1 MAIERKNFSGQA
13 TPSAVDTI
21 YRECNFSQPV
31 PGTQLFPGDDTP
43 RIFIDCNLVNALPP
57 AGSTVR
63 RCNTTQVRRSL
74 EVGEEVVRV
83 GDRDATV
90 KRYAD
95 RILGRL
101 NPETLALE
109 SKQRDIP
116 VDPPDGTR
124 DARIAALVREK
135 AEQVAKE
142 AEIAERET
150 ALRDEII
157 AEPIEREVIR

>member
-1 MAIERKNFSGQA
+1 MTKNKNFSGQE
-13 TPSAVDTI
+13 TPSIIDTE
-21 YRECNFSQPV
+21 YESCNFSQPV

-109 SKQRDIP
+109 AKQRDIP
-116 VDPPDGTR
+116 VDPPEGTR
-124 DARIAALVREK
+124 DARIRDLEREK

-150 ALRDEII
+150 VLRDEI
-157 AEPIEREVIR
+157 PVVREVIR